1 MLLSGIQDTSFDFID
16 ARIKELGEFIQ
27 NTPNPTS
34 SDTQSTEELKKAL
47 KTKRERLGECQSK
60 IIIPPKSLAEIS
72 RLIADREKKLSSL
85 YDRHNALSLAFDVM
99 SEAITDANKGLG
111 SHLKETVG
119 KYLAEVSLGRY
130 SDVLIPR
137 DLSVETK
144 AADSG
149 EYHEWKFLSSGAID
163 RVYLCLRLAM
173 ADIITKDSEALPLF
187 FDDILTNYDDDGI
200 EAALQFLK
208 NYMESKAT
216 ASQILFFTCHN
227 HIAKIAKNIF
237 TDTNE
242 ISL

>member
-1 MLLSGIQDTSFDFID
+1 
-16 ARIKELGEFIQ
+16 
-27 NTPNPTS
+27 
-34 SDTQSTEELKKAL
+34 
-47 KTKRERLGECQSK
+47 
-60 IIIPPKSLAEIS
+60 
-72 RLIADREKKLSSL
+72 
-85 YDRHNALSLAFDVM
+85 
-99 SEAITDANKGLG
+99 
-111 SHLKETVG
+111 
-119 KYLAEVSLGRY
+119 
-130 SDVLIPR
+130 
-137 DLSVETK
+137 
-144 AADSG
+144 
-149 EYHEWKFLSSGAID
+149 
-163 RVYLCLRLAM
+163 M